1 MRILIVDDES
11 TIHEQ
16 LASLIPCEELGWEII
31 GHAYNGE
38 EARKLTETY
47 RPNLILTD
55 LKMPLMDGL
64 GFMSWLEKSES
75 NAKVIVL
82 SGYGEFEYSRS
93 AFLLGA
99 YDYLLKP
106 VQKSE
111 LLLALAK
118 AVEQIQMDTR
128 TESDRINEK
137 AVLGEGLVLMQ
148 DEFLTQVIVASITD
162 ENEIYVQAQRL
173 LLQLPEFGFVVAIVR
188 FTDFED
194 QVQLRYEGDRSA
206 FYYAARNAIREIAG
220 STTLVC
226 RNLSFINEFVLFKA
240 LPDKNVAVME
250 PMLHKLQR
258 SLNEGLKM
266 RSLIGVSACKQR
278 ILKISAAYSEA
289 QQALEMLRMAGEDV
303 IALYDRNTKSM
314 PKESLRAETLWKD
327 IGLLYD
333 LMSETGSLRDNDKLI
348 DKLDEAFH
356 EDTLKRT
363 SVSDWKKAVT
373 ELIHKIGHY
382 PMNEEMRIEYNEF
395 KASVQ
400 ALQFRHTKQSLLK
413 WTNAMI
419 ARISHESRTKS
430 GKPLIELI
438 RKYIDDNYQTVSL
451 EHIAERFFLN
461 KNYFCT
467 SFKNVAGISF
477 MEYVTRLRMEQAKRL
492 LVNST
497 LKTYEVATAVGYSDQ
512 RYFSQVFRKYTGL
525 QPTQYRQSKPDQDGE
540 T

>member
-11 TIHEQ
+11 AIHEQ
-16 LASLIPCEELGWEII
+16 LATLIPCEELGWEII

-118 AVEQIQMDTR
+118 AIEQIQMDTR
-128 TESDRINEK
+128 TEADRVNEK

-162 ENEIYVQAQRL
+162 DNEIYVQAQRL
-173 LLQLPEFGFVVAIVR
+173 LLELPDFGFAVAIVR

-194 QVQLRYEGDRSA
+194 QMQIRYEGDRSA

-220 STTLVC
+220 SSTLVC
-226 RNLSFINEFVLFKA
+226 RNLSFVNEFVLFKA
-240 LPDKNVAVME
+240 LPDKNVGVME

-278 ILKISAAYSEA
+278 IVKISAAYSEA
-289 QQALEMLRMAGEDV
+289 QQALETLRMAGEDV
-303 IALYDRNTKSM
+303 ISLYDRNTKSM

-333 LMSETGSLRDNDKLI
+333 LISETGSLRDNDKLI

-413 WTNAMI
+413 WTHAMI
-419 ARISHESRTKS
+419 ARTSHESRTKS

-467 SFKNVAGISF
+467 SFKNVTGISF

-525 QPTQYRQSKPDQDGE
+525 QPTQYRQSISDIDFE